1 MKRIA
6 TLAVGTALIPL
17 VVACS
22 STAASKPGSKA
33 ASTAASVA
41 KAKASEA
48 ATTVKVRNA
57 SKFAATTAAR
67 ATTKAAPPMKQYTV
81 AQKNAIRSAQSYL
94 EFSGFS
100 KAGLIGQLSSK
111 SGDGFKKSDA
121 VFAVNH
127 IKVDWNKEAVKSAKS
142 YLEIGGFSRAGLI
155 QQLSSKAG
163 DKYTLSQAKYAADH
177 VGL

>member
-22 STAASKPGSKA
+22 STAASKPGSK
-33 ASTAASVA
+33 VA

-48 ATTVKVRNA
+48 ATTGKVKSA
-57 SKFAATTAAR
+57 SKSAATTAAP
-67 ATTKAAPPMKQYTV
+67 ATTKAAPAKKQYTV
-81 AQKNAIRSAQSYL
+81 AQQNAIRSAQSYL
-94 EFSGFS
+94 AISGFS
-100 KAGLIGQLSSK
+100 KAGLIEQLSSK
-111 SGDGFKKSDA
+111 AGDGFKKSDA
-121 VFAVNH
+121 TFAVDH
-127 IKVDWNKEAVKSAKS
+127 IKVDWNKEAVKSAKD
-142 YLEIGGFSRAGLI
+142 YLKIGGFSRAGLI
-155 QQLSSKAG
+155 EQLSSKAG